1 MEGELKMDCKCCRE
15 MTVYE
20 EIDAL
25 PIEEKIKNR
34 IMGKLIVLVRTND
47 DLIKKIQD
55 ANSEINRLEK
65 AVIYLSKQVAK

>member
-1 MEGELKMDCKCCRE
+1 MSEGVCCRE

-25 PIEEKIKNR
+25 PIEEKLKDR
-34 IMGKLIVLVRTND
+34 IMGKLIVLVNTND
-47 DLIKKIQD
+47 KLIREIQD

-65 AVIYLSKQVAK
+65 AVIYLSKIASK